1 MSDEERNSEQIKDVL
16 ELLVVSNPNY
26 QILEIR
32 NRWAW
37 VQKSKDIRDNEINDL
52 YKKQSKIYQIKSL
65 LRTLIK

>member
-52 YKKQSKIYQIKSL
+52 YKKQSKST
-65 LRTLIK
+65 R